1 MRNPLR
7 TFRKRSHKP
16 LSKNKLRRYNDNDTS
31 NEELF
36 EAQLA
41 LQTWFIGYMNNLEQQ
56 SHDKRIEST
65 RLVSL
70 GRATS

>member
-7 TFRKRSHKP
+7 TFRKRSLKP
-16 LSKNKLRRYNDNDTS
+16 RSKNKLRRYNDNDTS

-41 LQTWFIGYMNNLEQQ
+41 LQKWFIGYMEQLKAESKTLNLPTL
-56 SHDKRIEST
+56 S
-65 RLVSL
+65 
-70 GRATS
+70 RAKVAN

>member
-7 TFRKRSHKP
+7 TFRKRSYKP
-16 LSKNKLRRYNDNDTS
+16 LSKNKMRRYQGYDTL

-41 LQTWFIGYMNNLEQQ
+41 LQKWFIGYMEQLKTESKTVNLPTL
-56 SHDKRIEST
+56 SGAK
-65 RLVSL
+65 
-70 GRATS
+70 AAN